1 MEFARHDA
9 AQGKRRMTKRKQT
22 EQADAANAAEAD
34 ERAEAAAPDDP
45 EKVIEGLKAALN
57 EQHEAHLRAV
67 AEAENV
73 RRRSQRE
80 ISQAYGRGQRQL
92 ARELLASIDSLELGL
107 SSADG
112 ATAESLKEG
121 QQATLRQLLKALE
134 QFGVEAVDPEGEP
147 FDPERHEAVSMQPS
161 DSVEADCVIA
171 VMQKGYLM
179 QGRLLRAARVVVCS
193 GPPEVDS
200 NAKKP

>member
-1 MEFARHDA
+1 MSE
-9 AQGKRRMTKRKQT
+9 RKQS
-22 EQADAANAAEAD
+22 EEP
-34 ERAEAAAPDDP
+34 EAAGEPEPADSAESPEPEDP
-45 EKVIEGLKAALN
+45 AKQIDGLKAALN
-57 EQHEAHLRAV
+57 EQHEARLRAV

-73 RRRSQRE
+73 RRRAQRE
-80 ISQAYGRGQRQL
+80 ISSAYGRGQRQI

-112 ATAESLKEG
+112 ATAESLLEG

-161 DSVEADCVIA
+161 DSAAADSVIA

-179 QGRLLRAARVVVCS
+179 QGRLLRAARVVVGS
-193 GPPEVDS
+193 GPPPEEDPE
-200 NAKKP
+200 NG